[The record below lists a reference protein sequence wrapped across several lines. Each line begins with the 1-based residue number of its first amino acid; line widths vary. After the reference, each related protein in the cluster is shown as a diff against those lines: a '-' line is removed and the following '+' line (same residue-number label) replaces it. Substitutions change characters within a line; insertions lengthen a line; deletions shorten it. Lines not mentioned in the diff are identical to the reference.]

1 MKCMRMCSLAASTE
15 GCTLSYHLRGKKGVS
30 EKGAGGIQQRGCV
43 CMRVSFFHILA
54 LHGVGFK
61 IL

>member
-1 MKCMRMCSLAASTE
+1 MRMCSLTASSE
-15 GCTLSYHLRGKKGVS
+15 GSTLSYHLRRKKGVS
-30 EKGAGGIQQRGCV
+30 EKRAGGIQRRGCV

-54 LHGVGFK
+54 LHGIGFK